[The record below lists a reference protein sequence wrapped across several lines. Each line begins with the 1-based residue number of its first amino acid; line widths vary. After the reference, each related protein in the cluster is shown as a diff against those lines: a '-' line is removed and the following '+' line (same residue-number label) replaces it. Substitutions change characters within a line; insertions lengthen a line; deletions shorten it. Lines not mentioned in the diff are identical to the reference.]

1 MIKIAFPQKITLF
14 SNSLDMG
21 SFIIMNLTEILYRAP
36 LKIQSAKQN
45 EARAKKCCDVIWI
58 FRGALQIF
66 SVDRKISYK
75 ATKKLAQIPKSRCL
89 LSCRNTKK
97 KPKFIRN
104 INIIYWYYE
113 YLTYYTN
120 SNWLYFNAALPS
132 HFI

>member
-1 MIKIAFPQKITLF
+1 MFYLTRVIGKYDQNSF
-14 SNSLDMG
+14 SAQDYSILGQPRDMG

-89 LSCRNTKK
+89 LSYRNTKK
-97 KPKFIRN
+97 KPNFIRN
-104 INIIYWYYE
+104 IYNVLILQIFNI
-113 YLTYYTN
+113 L
-120 SNWLYFNAALPS
+120 
-132 HFI
+132 